1 MDDARRRA
9 AAWMRALVLFAA
21 IGVLAACSASER
33 PPLVG
38 TLEWDRASVLSE
50 VSEPIIE
57 IAANEGQ
64 TVAQGALI
72 LRLDPRRTDAQLS
85 DATAQVNQARATL
98 AERVKGA
105 RIEEIDARR
114 ADLARAESAA
124 DNAKRTRDRAAEVRR
139 QGLVA
144 QATLDDAENA
154 LRVAQAS
161 SKSARAQLAE
171 LLHGTRPEQIAAAE
185 AALTSAEARAE
196 QLRLTRERLDVR
208 APQAGRLDALPY
220 RLGDQPP
227 VGAALVILLA
237 GDAPY
242 ARVYVPEATRTSVK
256 TGQKFRVLIDGS
268 DSVAAHVRTVSS
280 EAAFTPYYALSG
292 DDASRLVYRAELVLE
307 GAQARELPAGLPIR
321 AELASDEA
329 PAP

>member
-1 MDDARRRA
+1 MDDTRRLILA
-9 AAWMRALVLFAA
+9 ASFV
-21 IGVLAACSASER
+21 VLAACSSGERAS
-33 PPLVG
+33 LVG
-38 TLEWDRASVLSE
+38 TLEWDRASVLTE

-57 IAANEGQ
+57 VTAREGQ
-64 TVAQGALI
+64 TVAHGAL
-72 LRLDPRRTDAQLS
+72 LMRLDPRRTDAQLAE
-85 DATAQVNQARATL
+85 ATAQVNQARATL

-114 ADLARAESAA
+114 ADVARADSDAE
-124 DNAKRTRDRAAEVRR
+124 NAKRGRDRAAEVRR

-154 LRVAQAS
+154 LRVAQAAA
-161 SKSARAQLAE
+161 KSARAQLAE

-185 AALTSAEARAE
+185 AALSSAEARAE

-208 APQAGRLDALPY
+208 APQAGRVDALPY

-227 VGAALVILLA
+227 VGAALVVLLA
-237 GDAPY
+237 GEAPY
-242 ARVYVPEATRTSVK
+242 ARVYVPEKTRTTVK
-256 TGQKFRVLIDGS
+256 AGQKYRVLIDGS
-268 DSVAAHVRTVSS
+268 APVPAHVRTVSS

-307 GAQARELPAGLPIR
+307 GQQARELPAGLPVR
-321 AELASDEA
+321 AELVDGEA
-329 PAP
+329 QPQ

>member
-1 MDDARRRA
+1 MDDARHGAQGSMRMIALCA
-9 AAWMRALVLFAA
+9 ALS
-21 IGVLAACSASER
+21 VLAACSSGESPA
-33 PPLVG
+33 LVG
-38 TLEWDRASVLSE
+38 TLEWDRATVLSE

-57 IAANEGQ
+57 IAASEGQ

-72 LRLDPRRTDAQLS
+72 LRLDPRRTDAQLA

-114 ADLARAESAA
+114 AELARADSDAQ
-124 DNAKRTRDRAAEVRR
+124 NAKRTRDRAAEIRR

-154 LRVAQAS
+154 LRVAQAT

-208 APQAGRLDALPY
+208 APQAGRIDALPY

-227 VGAALVILLA
+227 LGAALVVLLA

-242 ARVYVPEATRTSVK
+242 ARVYVPETTRTSVK
-256 TGQKFRVLIDGS
+256 AGQKFRVLIDGS
-268 DSVAAHVRTVSS
+268 ESVDAHVRTVSS

-307 GAQARELPAGLPIR
+307 GAHARELPAGLPIR
-321 AELASDEA
+321 AELAGDEA
-329 PAP
+329 QAP